1 MKTELVTLRSS
12 KELKVLEEYEYT
24 AHSSLVH
31 SFYVPV
37 VKFHFEPSPMQV
49 GAHIVLICFLLYQ
62 RVNDPSKTILINP
75 QVLVTE
81 VPRSFSHFITNVC
94 AIIGGVFTVRTRL
107 LIY

>member
-1 MKTELVTLRSS
+1 VKTELVTLRSS

-49 GAHIVLICFLLYQ
+49 GTLIIIMLNCFSVL
-62 RVNDPSKTILINP
+62 
-75 QVLVTE
+75 
-81 VPRSFSHFITNVC
+81 
-94 AIIGGVFTVRTRL
+94 
-107 LIY
+107 